1 MLRTE
6 EQVSSQF
13 NEWAISN
20 ELVRAAILT
29 SSRVKPG
36 VELDFLSD
44 YDIELYVAD
53 INPFLR
59 DDEWLKTFGSVMIRW
74 PLRPRS
80 TLQEGWI
87 TRLVLFKD
95 GIRVDFQI
103 TDQREIQPN
112 AYKDGYRVLI
122 DKDNLTS
129 GLIPP
134 TYDQYIIIKPSQDE
148 YDNLV
153 NAFWWDAT
161 YVPKYLWR
169 DELPFAAYML
179 GCGIRDKFLRTVIEW
194 YIGLEND
201 WTVDTGIHGK
211 WFKRYLSPDIW
222 AEYESTFAGA
232 DIEENWTAFFNAV
245 SLFRKMAIMVGSG
258 LGYAYPEQLDC
269 EMIEYYRQIRNT
281 Q

>member
-1 MLRTE
+1 LRTE
-6 EQVSSQF
+6 EEVFSQF
-13 NEWAISN
+13 HEWAENN
-20 ELVRAAILT
+20 ELIRVAILT
-29 SSRVKPG
+29 SSRVKPD

-44 YDIELYVAD
+44 YDIEIYVT
-53 INPFLR
+53 NLEPFQR
-59 DDEWLKTFGSVMIRW
+59 DDEWLSTFGPIMARW

-87 TRLVLFKD
+87 TRLVLYKD

-103 TDQREIQPN
+103 TDQREIQPD

-129 GLIPP
+129 GFIPP

-194 YIGLEND
+194 YIGLENA

-232 DIEENWTAFFNAV
+232 DIEENWEAFFKAV
-245 SLFRKMAIMVGSG
+245 SLFRKMAKLVGSG

-269 EMIEYYRQIRNT
+269 EMMEYYLQIYNK
-281 Q
+281 